1 MSTSIRPSQR
11 DLIYLARTIFAQQ
24 YPYRPKVIFNP
35 WRDELTVLMEHGVV
49 QLVSVF
55 QYVLTEDWEALVY
68 PKVERNAMMDS
79 LKPLFRTRDEKIVAP
94 TGELLL
100 ELESLERQGVVHVR
114 LVDKKW
120 DVFELSPT

>member
-1 MSTSIRPSQR
+1 M
-11 DLIYLARTIFAQQ
+11 
-24 YPYRPKVIFNP
+24 
-35 WRDELTVLMEHGVV
+35 MEHGVV
-49 QLVSVF
+49 QLGSVF
-55 QYVLTEDWEALVY
+55 QYVRTEDWEALVY
-68 PKVERNAMMDS
+68 PKIERNAMMDS